1 MSFIAGLI
9 IGSIVTLFALALVS
23 GGKCNENICFRHEN
37 IDEEAEKIQT
47 AEFETEQN

>member
-9 IGSIVTLFALALVS
+9 IGSIVTLLALALVS

-37 IDEEAEKIQT
+37 TNEKAEGMQT
-47 AEFETEQN
+47 FDVKLQ

>member
-23 GGKCNENICFRHEN
+23 GGKCNKNEYFRHKI
-37 IDEEAEKIQT
+37 IDEEAEKCKP
-47 AEFETEQN
+47 QNSKNIKC